1 MSKIQFGFGFGG
13 DFKLISALFLENL
26 DRLDISGF
34 LESSV
39 KDVIIEIIT
48 PYISK
53 ARLSRRELSIA
64 R

>member
-1 MSKIQFGFGFGG
+1 MSKIPFGFGFFGFQV
-13 DFKLISALFLENL
+13 DFCAFFLENL

-53 ARLSRRELSIA
+53 ARLSRREWSIA